1 MAGMA
6 LVLSMLGAPAWSAA
20 WQPAQS
26 DAFDAQLSVPY
37 NTARP
42 VKVMMLDVFEA
53 SPARLQE
60 LKSRGV
66 HTICAINAGAWE
78 NWRPDSGAFDLR
90 LVGSNDAG
98 WQGERYLDIRAQ
110 DALRPILAR
119 RLDLCMSKGFDAVAF
134 DDTDAY
140 AHRSGFPLTAKDQ
153 LVFDRWLAY
162 QAHERGLAAGLRN
175 TLELIPE
182 LVGNFDFAI
191 SESCFSTNSCDALS
205 AFRKA
210 GKNVYVIEYTNV
222 RRKMDGY
229 CAAASDL
236 GVQLLFK
243 TRSLNGKIHRRC
255 PP

>member
-1 MAGMA
+1 MKAFRLAMAGMA

-20 WQPAQS
+20 WQPAQT

-110 DALRPILAR
+110 DALPADSRPAPRPLQEQGLRCR
-119 RLDLCMSKGFDAVAF
+119 RL
-134 DDTDAY
+134 
-140 AHRSGFPLTAKDQ
+140 
-153 LVFDRWLAY
+153 
-162 QAHERGLAAGLRN
+162 
-175 TLELIPE
+175 
-182 LVGNFDFAI
+182 
-191 SESCFSTNSCDALS
+191 
-205 AFRKA
+205 
-210 GKNVYVIEYTNV
+210 
-222 RRKMDGY
+222 RRY
-229 CAAASDL
+229 
-236 GVQLLFK
+236 
-243 TRSLNGKIHRRC
+243 RRLC
-255 PP
+255 PPERIPADRQGSAGVRSVAG